1 MRYVIGIGSNM
12 GDSVS
17 IVRRAI
23 DEIEAT
29 FDVVVDER
37 SSLYRTRPVGGPE
50 QDDYINAVV
59 VMHCDRDP
67 DRVLAGLQEIEHEF
81 GRVRDVRWGPRT
93 LDLDIIAVDD
103 MISVDPALTLP
114 HPRAHERAFVLV
126 PWHEIDPEATL
137 PHHGP
142 SPGSS
147 DGHGGV
153 PRVCCRRR
161 RLLRDRHCDG
171 GRWSRDT
178 GGIASLLGFRPGR

>member
-29 FDVVVDER
+29 FEIDVEGR

-59 VMHCDRDP
+59 VMHCDHDP

-103 MISVDPALTLP
+103 MISVDPDLTLP

-126 PWHEIDPEATL
+126 PWHEMDPEATL
-137 PHHGP
+137 PHHGRIENLIDRLTDDAEDGSRIP
-142 SPGSS
+142 SASSVVVVTADDQAPGTS
-147 DGHGGV
+147 
-153 PRVCCRRR
+153 
-161 RLLRDRHCDG
+161 
-171 GRWSRDT
+171 
-178 GGIASLLGFRPGR
+178 A

>member
-37 SSLYRTRPVGGPE
+37 SSLYQTRPVGGPE

-81 GRVRDVRWGPRT
+81 GRIRDVRWGPRT

-103 MISVDPALTLP
+103 MISVDPDLTLP

-142 SPGSS
+142 IENLINRLTHDAQDGSQIPSVSPVVVVAGA
-147 DGHGGV
+147 DQ
-153 PRVCCRRR
+153 
-161 RLLRDRHCDG
+161 
-171 GRWSRDT
+171 
-178 GGIASLLGFRPGR
+178 APGTST

>member
-29 FDVVVDER
+29 FDIDVDER

-93 LDLDIIAVDD
+93 LDLDIIAVND
-103 MISVDPALTLP
+103 MISVDPDLTLP
-114 HPRAHERAFVLV
+114 HPRAHERTFVLV

-142 SPGSS
+142 IENLINRLTHDAEDDSGIPSASSVVVVTAGDQAPGTS
-147 DGHGGV
+147 
-153 PRVCCRRR
+153 
-161 RLLRDRHCDG
+161 
-171 GRWSRDT
+171 
-178 GGIASLLGFRPGR
+178 A

>member
-1 MRYVIGIGSNM
+1 MRYVIGIGSNI

-17 IVRRAI
+17 TVRRAI

-29 FDVVVDER
+29 FDVDVYER

-50 QDDYINAVV
+50 QDDYINVVV

-67 DRVLAGLQEIEHEF
+67 DRVLAGLQGIEHEF
-81 GRVRDVRWGPRT
+81 GRVREVRWGPRT

-103 MISVDPALTLP
+103 MISIDPDLTLP

-142 SPGSS
+142 IENLIDRLTHDAEDGSRIPSASSVVVVAAGDQAPGTS
-147 DGHGGV
+147 
-153 PRVCCRRR
+153 
-161 RLLRDRHCDG
+161 
-171 GRWSRDT
+171 T
-178 GGIASLLGFRPGR
+178 

>member
-23 DEIEAT
+23 DEIEAM
-29 FDVVVDER
+29 FYVDVDER
-37 SSLYRTRPVGGPE
+37 SPLYRTRPMGGPE

-67 DRVLAGLQEIEHEF
+67 DCVLAGLQEIEFEF

-103 MISVDPALTLP
+103 IISVDPDLTLP

-137 PHHGP
+137 PNHGLIENLIDRLTHDAEDGSRIP
-142 SPGSS
+142 SASSVVVVTAGDQAPGTS
-147 DGHGGV
+147 
-153 PRVCCRRR
+153 P
-161 RLLRDRHCDG
+161 
-171 GRWSRDT
+171 
-178 GGIASLLGFRPGR
+178 

>member
-29 FDVVVDER
+29 FDIDVDER

-103 MISVDPALTLP
+103 MISVDPDLTLP

-142 SPGSS
+142 IENLLDRLTHGAEDGSRIPSASSVVVVAGGDQAPGTS
-147 DGHGGV
+147 
-153 PRVCCRRR
+153 
-161 RLLRDRHCDG
+161 
-171 GRWSRDT
+171 T
-178 GGIASLLGFRPGR
+178 

>member
-29 FDVVVDER
+29 FEVDER
-37 SSLYRTRPVGGPE
+37 SSLYRTRPVGGPK

-67 DRVLAGLQEIEHEF
+67 DRVLASLQEIERDF
-81 GRVRDVRWGPRT
+81 GRVRNVRWGPRT
-93 LDLDIIAVDD
+93 LDLDIITGDD
-103 MISVDPALTLP
+103 IISVDPDLTLP

-126 PWHEIDPEATL
+126 PWHEIDPGATL
-137 PHHGP
+137 PLHGRIENLIDRLTHDAEDGSRIP
-142 SPGSS
+142 LASSVVVVTAGDQAPGTS
-147 DGHGGV
+147 
-153 PRVCCRRR
+153 
-161 RLLRDRHCDG
+161 
-171 GRWSRDT
+171 
-178 GGIASLLGFRPGR
+178 A

>member
-12 GDSVS
+12 GDSIS

-23 DEIEAT
+23 DEIEAK
-29 FDVVVDER
+29 FDVDVDER

-59 VMHCDRDP
+59 VVHCDRDP
-67 DRVLAGLQEIEHEF
+67 DRLLAGLQEIEHEF

-103 MISVDPALTLP
+103 ITSVEPDLTLP

-137 PHHGP
+137 PNHGRIENLIDHLMRDAEDGSRIPSASSVVVVTADDQAPGP
-142 SPGSS
+142 S
-147 DGHGGV
+147 
-153 PRVCCRRR
+153 
-161 RLLRDRHCDG
+161 
-171 GRWSRDT
+171 
-178 GGIASLLGFRPGR
+178 A

>member
-12 GDSVS
+12 GDSIS

-23 DEIEAT
+23 DEIEAK
-29 FDVVVDER
+29 FDVDVDER

-59 VMHCDRDP
+59 VVHYDRNP
-67 DRVLAGLQEIEHEF
+67 DRLLAGLQEIEHEF

-103 MISVDPALTLP
+103 ITSVEPDLTLP

-137 PHHGP
+137 PNHGRIENLIDHLMRDAEDGSRIPSASSVVVVTADDQAPGP
-142 SPGSS
+142 S
-147 DGHGGV
+147 
-153 PRVCCRRR
+153 
-161 RLLRDRHCDG
+161 
-171 GRWSRDT
+171 
-178 GGIASLLGFRPGR
+178 A